1 VSRQLLQTSAAY
13 RNSVRELLQVVF
25 AGELLSPSR
34 CLWIVSPWLRDIP
47 VIDNTTGSF
56 FTLSPDFPRGEVRL
70 SRVLS
75 ELLSRG
81 TYVVIVTRPE
91 PENRQVIDALARSE
105 SAQVGHELLFI
116 EQQHVHAKG
125 LVTDR
130 CSLLGSM
137 NFTYQGLDHSTELLL
152 FDTEPQ
158 HVEETRLLFL
168 GEYGGRR

>member
-1 VSRQLLQTSAAY
+1 MSRQLLQTSPAY
-13 RNSVRELLQVVF
+13 RNSVRELLQIVF
-25 AGELLSPSR
+25 TGELLSPSR

-47 VIDNTTGSF
+47 VIENTTGSF

-70 SRVLS
+70 SRVVF
-75 ELLSRG
+75 ELLIRG
-81 TYVVIVTRPE
+81 THVVIVTRPE
-91 PENRQVIDALARSE
+91 SENRQIMHALAQNE
-105 SAQVGHELLFI
+105 ATQVRDELVFQ
-116 EQQHVHAKG
+116 ERQDVHAKG

-158 HVEETRLLFL
+158 HIEETRVLFQ
-168 GEYGGRR
+168 GEYGGRL